1 MKDIVTFLNES
12 VEPKENIMEAYKTE
26 DYKQKCFY
34 ISYYIDEGVLNGDKV
49 IQPIMFMDR
58 TTRLSHGP
66 WAEYA
71 NKTFKSLKGFQ
82 KFLNEV
88 IDDTWVEEHEEKISK
103 FTKRKYTEITY
114 KRVNYPN
121 YKELMKYLG
130 EKE

>member
-12 VEPKENIMEAYKTE
+12 IDPKEHIMEAYKTE

-49 IQPIMFMDR
+49 IQPIIYMDK
-58 TTRLSHGP
+58 TSRLSYSPRG
-66 WAEYA
+66 EYA
-71 NKTFKSLKGFQ
+71 SKTFKNYKTFQ

-88 IDDTWVEEHEEKISK
+88 VDDTWVEEKEEGVDTFTKKK
-103 FTKRKYTEITY
+103 FTQITY

-130 EKE
+130 NGK